1 MKYYDLTLEEQ
12 ADELDTV
19 YWDLQNVIHEM
30 ESDNPFYTE
39 VLDLMNRIHDEKKKT
54 EEKMPK
60 DNTNEYLR
68 AEYWRNQL

>member
-1 MKYYDLTLEEQ
+1 MKFYDLTLEEQ

-19 YWDLQNVIHEM
+19 YWDLQNVVHEM
-30 ESDNPFYTE
+30 ESDNPFYVE

-60 DNTNEYLR
+60 DNTNEYLK

>member
-1 MKYYDLTLEEQ
+1 
-12 ADELDTV
+12 
-19 YWDLQNVIHEM
+19 M
-30 ESDNPFYTE
+30 ESDNPFYVE

-60 DNTNEYLR
+60 DNTNEYLK